1 LKIMKARFLLVCA
14 ALLMVTA
21 TLAPLAAAQQPTP
34 AVRATVKWAM
44 EHEMVLPENGRMDME
59 MEIRVEGKDSVCAKA
74 MKYSVQINVGNFPK
88 WAGASIEP
96 SIYGPF
102 TFEAGAPGMNAGW
115 IPAKAPGSEKAVP
128 RLNIVWDTESAPKK
142 GAVVEYTVSPK
153 LIDDPTDA
161 GPCVQ
166 NMAKVEGVKSSPMV
180 VRMPDRVDDTNNTAK
195 AGEDCSTNPFQ
206 AKCNTATPQAKNSP
220 GPDFV
225 IVLVGLV
232 ALVAVWRRK

>member
-1 LKIMKARFLLVCA
+1 
-14 ALLMVTA
+14 MVTA

-59 MEIRVEGKDSVCAKA
+59 
-74 MKYSVQINVGNFPK
+74 